1 MSSLLADIRYSLRAL
16 GRAPGY
22 AAVALLTL
30 ALGIGATA
38 AIFTI
43 VNGVLLRPLPYP
55 EPEALVRI
63 YQASPE
69 RGLTRSEF
77 STIDFSDWREQSRSF
92 AGVAAYWSGSSRL
105 SGDGEP
111 IEVRSAHVTD
121 DFFSVIGAPMRLG
134 RALDPTDHRE
144 AARVAVISESLWR
157 TRYGARADVVGDV
170 IVLDGEPMTV
180 VGVAP
185 VELRYPLSA
194 TGVWIPSSL
203 ITEESHGPQVRSNRY
218 LEGVARLASGTTPQQ
233 AQSDLT
239 AIANRLAAENPSS
252 NTDWSA
258 ATVVPLHE
266 VVIGNVD
273 RTLLVVLGLST
284 FVLLIGCANLAN
296 LVMARAAG
304 RSREIAVRAALGAGR
319 WRIVRQLSTEAL
331 VLSVIGGALGLV
343 LATWAVEV
351 MLRLSADTL
360 PRADEVGV
368 DLRVVGFALIVAVL
382 TSLIFG
388 LLPALR
394 VAGAAPQR
402 GLRGARGSVGTPGS
416 RLRSALVVAEVM
428 LAVLLVIGAG
438 LMARSFLAL
447 RAVDPGFAVDRVL
460 TVDLSIAT
468 PPQLGSAEANA
479 FLISRKEE
487 LEARLAGL
495 PGVEAVGTINRL
507 PIAGEGEPF
516 EFTVTGADGSER
528 AVRTDARFVSPG
540 YFAAMGIPLHRGT
553 LFELQPQEEVPPIV
567 VSESMAARL
576 WPGEDPIG
584 KRAQGP
590 WGGEAMVV
598 GVVGDVRQL
607 ELSREPLPAIYMSQF
622 QAPRSATA
630 YVIRTASD
638 ARHLVRAV
646 RGEILAVDGNQPIR
660 SIAPLS
666 RVLSESIAR
675 DRFFTIVFAAFGG
688 IALVL
693 AALGIYGVLAY
704 SVGQRTREIG
714 VRMALGAR
722 AEDVLRMVIRSGM
735 ALVGGGVVLGTIAAL
750 LLTRVMASLLHD
762 VSHRDPATFALV
774 PMLLCAV
781 ALLAAYVPALRATRV
796 QPMTALRNE

>member
-1 MSSLLADIRYSLRAL
+1 MNSLLADIRYSLRTLA
-16 GRAPGY
+16 RTPGY
-22 AAVALLTL
+22 AVVALLTL

-55 EPEALVRI
+55 QPEALVRI

-69 RGLTRSEF
+69 RGLTRSEI
-77 STIDFSDWREQSRSF
+77 SPVDFADWREQSRSF
-92 AGVAAYWSGSSRL
+92 AGIAAYWSGSSRV

-111 IEVRSAHVTD
+111 IEVRSAYVTD
-121 DFFSVIGAPMRLG
+121 DFFPVMGAAMRLG
-134 RALDPTDHRE
+134 RELDVEDHQQE
-144 AARVAVISESLWR
+144 ARVAVISETLWR
-157 TRYGARADVVGDV
+157 TRYGARDDVVGGV
-170 IVLDGEPMTV
+170 IMVNGEPMTI

-185 VELRYPLSA
+185 TELRFPLS
-194 TGVWIPSSL
+194 TTDVWMPQSL
-203 ITEESHGPQVRSNRY
+203 ITEDSHGPQIRGNRY
-218 LEGVARLASGTTPQQ
+218 LEGVARLTSDATPQQ
-233 AQSDLT
+233 AQADLT
-239 AIANRLAAENPSS
+239 AIATRLAAENPSS
-252 NTDWSA
+252 NTDWGA
-258 ATVVPLHE
+258 VTVIPLRE
-266 VVIGNVD
+266 VTTGNVD
-273 RTLLVVLGLST
+273 RTLLVVLGVAG

-304 RSREIAVRAALGAGR
+304 RSREIAVRSALGAGR

-331 VLSVIGGALGLV
+331 VLSMIGGALGLV
-343 LATWAVEV
+343 IAAWAVEL

-360 PRADEVGV
+360 PRAEEVSM
-368 DLRVVGFALIVAVL
+368 DLRVVGFGMVVAVL
-382 TSLIFG
+382 TSLLFG

-394 VAGAAPQR
+394 VAGANPQR
-402 GLRGARGSVGTPGS
+402 GLRGGRGSVGTPGA
-416 RLRSALVVAEVM
+416 RLRSALVVTEVM
-428 LAVLLVIGAG
+428 LAVMLVIGAG

-447 RAVDPGFAVDRVL
+447 RAVDPGFAVDRIL
-460 TVDLSIAT
+460 TIELSIST
-468 PPQLGSAEANA
+468 PPQLGGAEANA
-479 FLISRKEE
+479 VLIGRKEE
-487 LEARLAGL
+487 LEERLSAL

-540 YFAAMGIPLHRGT
+540 YFAAMGIPLHRGS
-553 LFELQPQEEVPPIV
+553 LFDAQPQEEVPPIV

-584 KRAQGP
+584 QRTQGP
-590 WGGEAMVV
+590 WGSEAMVV

-607 ELSREPLPAIYMSQF
+607 ELSQEPLPAIYMSQF

-630 YVIRTASD
+630 YVIRTAGD
-638 ARHLVRAV
+638 ARELARPVRA
-646 RGEILAVDGNQPIR
+646 EILALDGNQPIR
-660 SIAPLS
+660 SIAPLAQ
-666 RVLSESIAR
+666 VLAESVAR
-675 DRFFTIVFAAFGG
+675 DRFFTILFTIFGG

-722 AEDVLRMVIRSGM
+722 GEDVLRMVLGSGM
-735 ALVGGGVVLGTIAAL
+735 RLVGSGVLLGTLAAL
-750 LLTRVMASLLHD
+750 LLTRVMISLLHE
-762 VSHRDPATFALV
+762 VSHRDPLTFLLV
-774 PMLLCAV
+774 PVLLCTV
-781 ALLAAYVPALRATRV
+781 AMVAAYLPARRATRV
-796 QPMTALRNE
+796 QPMTALQSE